1 MRLGRILRQKSN
13 SKKFSN
19 CSDYVDYMQVESN
32 GTEAIID
39 LYMEKPPEIDILN
52 PQGIPVTQFNVFNS
66 KTNALVVFSQSS
78 HDNPGIWT
86 LTLDKNNTNPGMCL
100 VW

>member
-1 MRLGRILRQKSN
+1 
-13 SKKFSN
+13 
-19 CSDYVDYMQVESN
+19 MQVESN

-52 PQGIPVTQFNVFNS
+52 PQGIPVSQFNVFNS
-66 KTNALVVFSQSS
+66 KTNALVAFSQSS

-100 VW
+100 VWWLKKSAKLKILSSTLVANLT